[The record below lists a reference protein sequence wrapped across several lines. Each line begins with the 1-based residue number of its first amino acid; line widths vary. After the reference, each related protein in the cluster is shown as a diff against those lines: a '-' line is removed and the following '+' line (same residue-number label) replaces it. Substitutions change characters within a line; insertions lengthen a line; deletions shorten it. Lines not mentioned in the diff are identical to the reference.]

1 MAVHTYHTVTT
12 TDIYPDLR
20 GLAEIL
26 VLGYVCVQTMP
37 LCYGWGYTYTR
48 VPLELHPTSI
58 SYIYMRCVKCKHLQL
73 LWMGIW
79 LYTHTIT
86 TTGCFPKFGRVGCN
100 AKSWCDSA
108 NKTVKSKINGML
120 PWQKI
125 TQPESLHMRV
135 PLYSKVRFASFIRDL
150 ISAEIGTTVTML
162 SGGGRRGLTVVSLPV
177 LLITC
182 QQHCQWD
189 HEYHLM
195 VVEKNEKALL
205 LFLVSRYH
213 IVLFSLEYVW

>member
-1 MAVHTYHTVTT
+1 MAVHTYHTITT

-58 SYIYMRCVKCKHLQL
+58 SYIYKRCVKGKHLQL

-86 TTGCFPKFGRVGCN
+86 TTGCFPKFGRVGRN

-135 PLYSKVRFASFIRDL
+135 PYVLKSKIRL
-150 ISAEIGTTVTML
+150 IHQGFDFSWNRHHGHYVVGRWTAGFDRSVAAGAADNMPTALPMRSWVPFD
-162 SGGGRRGLTVVSLPV
+162 GGGEKWESLTSILG
-177 LLITC
+177 I
-182 QQHCQWD
+182 
-189 HEYHLM
+189 
-195 VVEKNEKALL
+195 
-205 LFLVSRYH
+205 
-213 IVLFSLEYVW
+213 